1 MTCCVKRRTQARRKR
16 VPLLNPLSDRSQ
28 EDLRKQSLLPRSL
41 PTRSPSLGSQPGT
54 GKEAPHFRRLGLCMT
69 NSETGPDGDL
79 IFQMS
84 LLRLVERMQSTG
96 PEPKPNRS
104 ALSVLE
110 GLMGKTTHH
119 EQ

>member
-1 MTCCVKRRTQARRKR
+1 
-16 VPLLNPLSDRSQ
+16 
-28 EDLRKQSLLPRSL
+28 
-41 PTRSPSLGSQPGT
+41 
-54 GKEAPHFRRLGLCMT
+54 MT